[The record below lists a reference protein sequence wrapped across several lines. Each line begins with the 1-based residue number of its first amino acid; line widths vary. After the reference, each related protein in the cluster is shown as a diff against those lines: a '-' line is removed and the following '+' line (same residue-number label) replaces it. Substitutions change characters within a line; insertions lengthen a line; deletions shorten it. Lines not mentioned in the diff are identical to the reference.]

1 MKLHLN
7 KWARLKALSLCCL
20 LGFASSPLL
29 AQEAT
34 NTTDSIKEAIASA
47 FEVEVTAVE
56 KTPYEG
62 IYEVQMGTNIVY
74 TTEKADFVIAGNL
87 IDAKTKSD
95 VTSERVAKLSEVPF
109 ESLPIEQAV
118 KRVIG
123 NGERK
128 VAIFEDPN
136 CGYCKKLYKE
146 FENVDNVTV
155 YTFLMPILAPD
166 SMVKAK
172 NIWCAKD
179 QALVWGNWMGKNET
193 PPTAKC
199 EDETPINRILALG
212 RDLGVQGTPAMFFED
227 GSRINGYMPAKNIN
241 EVLDRQSRKV
251 SQN

>member
-1 MKLHLN
+1 MKLYLN

-20 LGFASSPLL
+20 LGFASSPAL
-29 AQEAT
+29 AQEAN

-56 KTPYEG
+56 QTPYAG

-109 ESLPIEQAV
+109 DTLPVEQAV

-146 FENVDNVTV
+146 FDGVDNVTV

-166 SMVKAK
+166 SMVKAN

-179 QALVWGNWMGKNET
+179 QALAWGNWMGRNVS

-199 EDETPINRILALG
+199 EEETPISSILALG
-212 RDLGVQGTPAMFFED
+212 KTLGVQGTPAMFFED
-227 GSRINGYMPAKNIN
+227 GSRVNGYMPAKKIN
-241 EVLDRQSRKV
+241 EVLDRQSQVV

>member
-7 KWARLKALSLCCL
+7 KWARLKALSVCCM
-20 LGFASSPLL
+20 LGLACSPLM

-34 NTTDSIKEAIASA
+34 NTTDNIKAAIASA
-47 FEVEVTAVE
+47 FEVDVTAVE

-62 IYEVQMGTNIVY
+62 IYEVQMGANIVY

-87 IDAKTKSD
+87 IDAKTKAD

-109 ESLPIEQAV
+109 DTLPIEKAV

-146 FENVDNVTV
+146 FEEVDNVTV

-179 QALVWGNWMGKNET
+179 QAQAWGNWMGKNET
-193 PPTAKC
+193 PPAAEC
-199 EDETPINRILALG
+199 EETPISSLLALG
-212 RDLGVQGTPAMFFED
+212 RDLGVQGTPAMFFGD

-241 EVLDRQSRKV
+241 EVLDKQSRV
-251 SQN
+251 ISQN